1 MKVKAGEKCKQVIN
15 PAKCYQISS
24 LSIAMYMW
32 VCVPWNRS
40 FSLLREILNA
50 AMIHLYFYVI
60 KARGRV
66 EAGVPYL
73 IYVKL
78 NKVSTINLNLE

>member
-1 MKVKAGEKCKQVIN
+1 MKVKAGEKCKRVIN
-15 PAKCYQISS
+15 PAKCCQISS

-32 VCVPWNRS
+32 VRVSWNQS
-40 FSLLREILNA
+40 FSLLREILTA
-50 AMIHLYFYVI
+50 AMTHLYFYII

-78 NKVSTINLNLE
+78 NKVSKINLNLE